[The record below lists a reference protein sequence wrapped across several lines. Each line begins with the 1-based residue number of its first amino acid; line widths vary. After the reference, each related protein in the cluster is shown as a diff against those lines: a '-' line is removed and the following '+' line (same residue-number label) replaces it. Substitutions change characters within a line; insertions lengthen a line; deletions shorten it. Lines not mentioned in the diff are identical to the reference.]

1 MSSQDF
7 LSSIRS
13 RASLA
18 LSTLPSPAFKYG
30 LDIQSSPLGWDWSK
44 ISQTQESAKGFSHH
58 HVHESGVLVVDF
70 IRAAS
75 EYHSILSKVGS
86 LLNEGAPLAQ
96 LHLSKIENGLLVY
109 IPAHTRS
116 SSPMVLPPLPFVYSH
131 ILVVA
136 EPHSSVT
143 LILPETAVPHAS
155 FQSSVVEVV
164 ASSHSKVS
172 IVSQQNLS
180 TACVHSSFKRA
191 RVENHAS
198 VDWFWVEHGSSFTKL
213 EVSSDLV
220 GENASS
226 QNFGVLAA
234 SGEQVFDVSQSAVHL
249 FPSSKSH
256 LVTRGVLDDSAK
268 CVYSGLLK
276 MTKDAKGSVGNQRA
290 DFLLLSPKSE
300 ADPVPALEIEGSDV
314 RCAHA
319 ATVGRLDKEKLFYLS
334 SRGLSDEVARAIY
347 IQGFL
352 EHVLHQFPLHDSM
365 DTIRSCLAQSLDLSS
380 HGISPASH
388 EELVA

>member
-1 MSSQDF
+1 MSADF

-13 RASLA
+13 NA
-18 LSTLPSPAFKYG
+18 LHTLSSLPSPAFKYG
-30 LDIQSSPLGWDWSK
+30 LDIQSAPASWDWLK
-44 ISQTQESAKGFSHH
+44 IRSTHESNKGFSHH
-58 HVHESGVLVVDF
+58 HIHESGVLVSDF
-70 IRAAS
+70 ARAFS
-75 EYHSILSKVGS
+75 EYPSILSKVGS
-86 LLNEGAPLAQ
+86 LLKGDSPLAQ
-96 LHLSKIENGLLVY
+96 LHLSKIQNGLLVY

-116 SSPMVLPPLPFVYSH
+116 TSPMVLPSLPLVYSH

-143 LILPETAVPHAS
+143 LILPESAVPHAS
-155 FQSSVVEVV
+155 FQSSVVEVF
-164 ASSHSKVS
+164 ASSHSNVS
-172 IVSQQNLS
+172 IVSQQTLS
-180 TACVHSSFKRA
+180 PSCVHSSFKRA
-191 RVENHAS
+191 HVDDHAS
-198 VDWFWVEHGSSFTKL
+198 VDWFWVEHGSAFTKL

-226 QNFGVLAA
+226 QNLGVLAA
-234 SGEQVFDVSQSAVHL
+234 SGEQIFDISQSAVHL
-249 FPSSKSH
+249 SPLSKSR
-256 LVTRGVLDDSAK
+256 LVVRGVLDDSAK

-276 MTKDAKGSVGNQRA
+276 MTKEAKGSVGNQRA

-334 SRGLSDEVARAIY
+334 SRGLPEDVARALY

-365 DTIRSCLAQSLDLSS
+365 TTIRSCLAQSLDLSS
-380 HGISPASH
+380 HADSLALH

>member
-1 MSSQDF
+1 MSSDF
-7 LSSIRS
+7 LSTIRS
-13 RASLA
+13 KA
-18 LSTLPSPAFKYG
+18 LHTLSMLPAPMFKYG
-30 LDIQSSPLGWDWSK
+30 LDIQSTPALWDWSK
-44 ISQTQESAKGFSHH
+44 ISSAPESAKEFSHQH
-58 HVHESGVLVVDF
+58 THESGVVVSDF
-70 IRAAS
+70 IHAAPDF
-75 EYHSILSKVGS
+75 HTILSKVGS
-86 LLNEGAPLAQ
+86 LLKEDSSLAQ
-96 LHLSKIENGLLVY
+96 LHLSRVENGLLVY
-109 IPAHTRS
+109 IPAHARS
-116 SSPMVLPPLPFVYSH
+116 ASPIVLPSLPLVFSH

-143 LILPETAVPHAS
+143 LILSEVPVPQVT
-155 FQSSVVEVV
+155 FQSSVVEVL
-164 ASSHSKVS
+164 ASSHAKVS
-172 IVSQQNLS
+172 IVSQQTLS
-180 TACVHSSFKRA
+180 PACVHSSFKRA
-191 RVENHAS
+191 HVNDHAS
-198 VDWFWVEHGSSFTKL
+198 VDWFWVEHGSAFTKL

-226 QNFGVLAA
+226 QNFGVVAA
-234 SGEQVFDVSQSAVHL
+234 SGEQVFDVSQSAIHL

-256 LVTRGVLDDSAK
+256 LITRGVLDDSAK

-276 MTKDAKGSVGNQRA
+276 MTKEAKGSVGNQRA

-334 SRGLSDEVARAIY
+334 SRGLPEDVARALY

-365 DTIRSCLAQSLDLSS
+365 NTIRSCLAQSLDLSS
-380 HGISPASH
+380 HSDSLALH